1 VHDDNVLTGLL
12 PRPRRGGEET
22 RVRGEAMAS
31 SGSDQQPPN
40 SGNSLPPILLP
51 FFFRFNFFLVFC
63 NCIELVEKYYLASIL
78 LSSPD
83 A

>member
-12 PRPRRGGEET
+12 PRDHDAAARRL
-22 RVRGEAMAS
+22 VRGEAMAS

-40 SGNSLPPILLP
+40 SGNSLPPIL
-51 FFFRFNFFLVFC
+51 VFC
-63 NCIELVEKYYLASIL
+63 NCTELVEKSYLASIL

-83 A
+83 AMLSSDP